1 MIDRVRYY
9 AIVFGTMI
17 NAVCRYPDSFWY
29 NWYIDTDSIKTDCVP
44 YLMCVIARDMLY
56 EMGV

>member
-9 AIVFGTMI
+9 AIVWRETL
-17 NAVCRYPDSFWY
+17 NVYVRCPRSL
-29 NWYIDTDSIKTDCVP
+29 WYIDTDSLKTDCVP
-44 YLMCVIARDMLY
+44 FLMCTIARDMLY

>member
-9 AIVFGTMI
+9 SIVWRTMV
-17 NAVCRYPDSFWY
+17 NAVCRYPNSK
-29 NWYIDTDSIKTDCVP
+29 WYIDTDCMKTDCVP
-44 YLMCVIARDMLY
+44 YLMCIIAYDILY